1 MDQPPPS
8 AIWTAE
14 DVSGDGTPTIRGII
28 SSPPTRHVRKMNIS
42 GIFNHL
48 RDNNRPH
55 VKWER
60 DGCLLECEWRRCPGF
75 KGHEFV
81 LLTFGFP
88 YQDRPT
94 DELRM
99 RKLTCRLDR
108 WADEPAQ
115 FNPFRATT
123 SSSFLGS
130 SSRKRKVPGIHHIK
144 ISRVQPDSWTD
155 GGKEK
160 KATNM
165 GHIKMTDKTSKITLF
180 HAIAAAHGYKDKAP
194 NYDAYTAKC
203 WSFSPASP
211 LSSLP
216 KQLSPTGCPSRCV
229 KRTAGEMVLIDSTER
244 LDELLKNMDAE
255 DIDAEG
261 FLSSPGALCGAAA
274 GASAALYAAPGISAV
289 AYAAASGTVFGGP
302 IGVAFADFAAAAVT
316 LFGASTVGGAAGAAG
331 SLALRKVASRK
342 SHKLLSEIRQYVDN
356 LEKHLL

>member
-1 MDQPPPS
+1 
-8 AIWTAE
+8 
-14 DVSGDGTPTIRGII
+14 
-28 SSPPTRHVRKMNIS
+28 MNIS

-60 DGCLLECEWRRCPGF
+60 DGRLLECEWRRCPGF

-203 WSFSPASP
+203 WSFSRITVVIIAEAAF
-211 LSSLP
+211 
-216 KQLSPTGCPSRCV
+216 TNG
-229 KRTAGEMVLIDSTER
+229 ITER